1 MRFECVGKIKSIL
14 PAGKLYKIILQ
25 DLETR
30 QNWAIYADFKAI
42 DFAQAINAQEHQF
55 LSKIT
60 GWMRQDKGKIF
71 LRLQRF
77 KILDSRAI

>member
-42 DFAQAINAQEHQF
+42 VSIPFRDFTLF
-55 LSKIT
+55 CLVYP
-60 GWMRQDKGKIF
+60 WYF
-71 LRLQRF
+71 
-77 KILDSRAI
+77 